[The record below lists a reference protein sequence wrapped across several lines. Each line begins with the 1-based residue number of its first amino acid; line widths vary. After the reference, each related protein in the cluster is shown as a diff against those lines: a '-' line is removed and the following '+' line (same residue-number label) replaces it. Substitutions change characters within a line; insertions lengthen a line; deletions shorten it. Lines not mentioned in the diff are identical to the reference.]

1 MENCKK
7 VGIITFHAAD
17 NYGAV
22 LQAYALQ
29 TTLSVQGHNAEII
42 DFKPDGVI
50 KANKP
55 LFVQDKNLVKR
66 LLKQALILPNYTKL
80 NRRNRK
86 FEEFRNKYFK
96 LSTRFKTATEI
107 KNAAVDYDVCITG
120 SDQVFN
126 PLIHNSDIYYLDFCP
141 KATKAAYA
149 PSFGIKDFS
158 FVGEKTKTLINNFAH
173 LSCRESD
180 GAEFLSSE
188 TGKSVPTVTD
198 PVFLLSPQ
206 EWTQITTKPKNEK
219 YIFVYDLN
227 GGKKLIE
234 IANKIKQETGLPI
247 ICITARKFS
256 NTKYAVDELHIDAG
270 PQEFVSYINHASY
283 VVTDS
288 FHGLA
293 FSVLF
298 RKKVISYVALK
309 HAASRIQSLLGQLG
323 LTDRIFYNVND
334 FDFKNVEFKEYDDKL
349 EQLITSSKQ
358 YLNNIFK

>member
-1 MENCKK
+1 MENFKK
-7 VGIITFHAAD
+7 VGIITFHGAN

-29 TTLSVQGHNAEII
+29 TYLHTQGHTAEII
-42 DFKPDGVI
+42 DFRPDGVV

-55 LFVQDKNLVKR
+55 LFVQDKNIVKR
-66 LLKQALILPNYTKL
+66 LIKQVLILPNYIKL
-80 NRRNRK
+80 SRRNSK
-86 FEEFRNKYFK
+86 FEEFRNRYFK
-96 LSTRFKTATEI
+96 LSSRFKTAAEI
-107 KNAAVDYDVCITG
+107 RNTTLDYDVCITG

-126 PLIHNSDIYYLDFCP
+126 PLIHNSDVYYLDFCP

-158 FVGEKTKTLINNFAH
+158 IVGKKTRSLINRFAH

-180 GAEFLSSE
+180 GAEFLCNV

-206 EWTQITTKPKNEK
+206 EWARITTKPRNGE

-247 ICITARKFS
+247 ICITARKFA

-270 PQEFVSYINHASY
+270 PQDFVSYINHASY

-349 EQLITSSKQ
+349 EKLITTSKQ